1 MQDTIQDAI
10 DREDDD
16 DDNEDQVSCLVDFIQ
31 SRNNTDAFAD
41 CASSLRGVNEGDDIR
56 SCPVGCDD
64 AFAELDD
71 DCKDRITDDGAGR
84 PYRQIFDECGI
95 DYDGDDDEDN
105 GSDSANLVRCKAQP
119 CCTPDLLLVCNASS
133 YPLHNALSMSWLPV
147 LIDLKSTQLYSASST
162 PAAPLQ
168 LLPL

>member
-64 AFAELDD
+64 AFAEVS
-71 DCKDRITDDGAGR
+71 RSPTPNRTIN
-84 PYRQIFDECGI
+84 PYTLQRHQGVHDHCRCASVGLKT
-95 DYDGDDDEDN
+95 
-105 GSDSANLVRCKAQP
+105 SLVHLQP
-119 CCTPDLLLVCNASS
+119 T
-133 YPLHNALSMSWLPV
+133 H
-147 LIDLKSTQLYSASST
+147 
-162 PAAPLQ
+162 
-168 LLPL
+168 